1 MRNWFIRN
9 RWKLL
14 IGIGI
19 SVIVIVLWINNVNYV
34 NQLILANHRSEVELR
49 DLRAKNENLRHTIS
63 QLENPERIIEIAEKN
78 LGMVLNDEAPIIL
91 NPDQQY
97 QDEKER

>member
-14 IGIGI
+14 MSIGIA
-19 SVIVIVLWINNVNYV
+19 VIAIVLWINNVNYV
-34 NQLILANHRSEVELR
+34 NQLILKNHRSQIEIR
-49 DLRAKNENLRHTIS
+49 DLQAENENLRHTIS
-63 QLENPERIIEIAEKN
+63 QLENPKRIIEIAEKN

-91 NPDQQY
+91 NPDQN
-97 QDEKER
+97 EKER